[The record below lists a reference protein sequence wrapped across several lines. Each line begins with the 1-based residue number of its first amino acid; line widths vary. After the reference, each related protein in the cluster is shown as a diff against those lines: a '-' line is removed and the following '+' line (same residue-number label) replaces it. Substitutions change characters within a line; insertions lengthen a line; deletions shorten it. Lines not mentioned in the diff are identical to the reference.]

1 MKKSN
6 VSENDNQSKLNS
18 LYEQIIEH
26 NKKYHQD
33 NNPSISD
40 AEYDELVREAIEI
53 EKEFPEFKQTNSPT
67 DLVGSAPLDGFA
79 KIQHKIPMLSIQN
92 AKNIDEVNN
101 WVDGLKNFLLLEDK
115 EEIEFIA
122 EPKIDGLSATLIYDK
137 GELILGATRGDG
149 AFGEDVTDNLRTII
163 DIPKSLN
170 KNLAPDRLEVRGEV
184 YITHDEFNDLNE
196 KQKKDGKDLFKN
208 PRNAAAG
215 SLKQLDPKETSK
227 RPLRFF
233 AFSWGVFSDNNFNLH
248 SDIMNYFNDLGLI
261 TNPESSTHISVNSL
275 EKYYN
280 NLLDKRMDLGYDIDG
295 IVYKLNRIDWRE
307 RLQSTG
313 HHPRWAIAHKFPA
326 EKAISEIID
335 VQIQVG
341 RTGVL
346 TPVAR
351 LKPVNIGGA
360 LVSNASLHNYE
371 DIKKKDIRIGDTV
384 WVQRAGDVIPQVIE
398 VIKSKRKKENKEIKV
413 PKNCPVCN
421 SDAYREILTENKGAI
436 TYEKYI
442 RCTGGFTCSSQA
454 KERLKHFVSKEGFDI
469 DGLGDKQINDYF
481 DMGIIKDP
489 TDIFSL
495 EQTYRK
501 NPPQIWVYS
510 SGSKSKI
517 NTIKDSAIKLFKA
530 IDDKKNI
537 NFDRFIY
544 SLGIRHLG
552 SSTAS
557 LLASHFITFNNMVSV
572 FKLHKLD
579 EIDEVRSLDGIGD
592 KVVNALIDFFQNRE
606 TLNLV
611 NDLIKMG
618 VTIQDYEKIETDS
631 ILSGKRIV
639 ITGTLES
646 MSRAEAKVRIESLG
660 GKVVSSIS
668 KNTNY
673 LITGEKPTN
682 SKIDK
687 ANSLEVRIINEN
699 EMFKLLQ

>member
-53 EKEFPEFKQTNSPT
+53 EKEFPEFKQANSPT
-67 DLVGSAPLDGFA
+67 DLVGSAPLEGFA

-101 WVDGLKNFLLLEDK
+101 WVDGLKSFLLLEDK

-163 DIPKSLN
+163 DVPKSLN

-196 KQKKDGKDLFKN
+196 KQKKDGKDIFKN

-261 TNPESSTHISVNSL
+261 TNPESSTHMSVNSL

-557 LLASHFITFNNMVSV
+557 LLASHFIAFNNMVSV

-687 ANSLEVRIINEN
+687 ANSLEVKIINEN

>member
-196 KQKKDGKDLFKN
+196 KQKKDGKDIFKN

-233 AFSWGVFSDNNFNLH
+233 AFSWGVFSNNNFNLH

-261 TNPESSTHISVNSL
+261 TNPESSTHMSVNSL

-469 DGLGDKQINDYF
+469 DGLGYKQINDYF

-495 EQTYRK
+495 EKTYRK

-557 LLASHFITFNNMVSV
+557 LLASHFIAFNNMVSV

-687 ANSLEVRIINEN
+687 ANSLEVKIINEN

>member
-67 DLVGSAPLDGFA
+67 DLVGSAPLEGFA

-196 KQKKDGKDLFKN
+196 KQKKDGKDIFKN

-557 LLASHFITFNNMVSV
+557 LLASHFIAFNNMVSV

-687 ANSLEVRIINEN
+687 ANSLEVKIINEN